1 LSKAFDR
8 SCHKGLLVTIIR
20 GNETGRN
27 CHYDTLN
34 ISVVICKTDTAQRLT
49 VSHDGDRKTPS
60 ICNSDVLI
68 YAMLST
74 SYIVVLFFFG
84 LNLDDNLNSLWFKTD
99 HLQAED
105 GHRDM

>member
-1 LSKAFDR
+1 MKE
-8 SCHKGLLVTIIR
+8 
-20 GNETGRN
+20 ETKQGRN

-74 SYIVVLFFFG
+74 NYIVVLVFLG
-84 LNLDDNLNSLWFKTD
+84 LNLDDNHAVPMFLNVLSFNKVLVK
-99 HLQAED
+99 HLRIVN
-105 GHRDM
+105 HYPLNF